1 MDRFATFAAEE
12 KARRAASRAAL
23 AASDARR
30 GAAAVAR
37 ERGVHERDA
46 SSAAAELARQA
57 ALRVDGAK
65 ARRNRPSQPFDFL
78 TQSYAASPAGAA
90 LRAADEARAAAR
102 TAAGLVGFAYR
113 SNGNPLAWD
122 DGSGSGGGGGGGRR
136 V

>member
-12 KARRAASRAAL
+12 KTRRACARAAL

-30 GAAAVAR
+30 GAAAAAR
-37 ERGVHERDA
+37 ERAVHERDA
-46 SSAAAELARQA
+46 SVAAAEIARLA

-65 ARRNRPSQPFDFL
+65 ARRNRASQPFDFL
-78 TQSYAASPAGAA
+78 SQTYAATPAGAA
-90 LRAADEARAAAR
+90 LQAADEARAAAR
-102 TAAGLVGFAYR
+102 SAAGLVGFAYR

-122 DGSGSGGGGGGGRR
+122 DGGGGGGGGGGRR